1 MSNYPYSD
9 DLMRFNETS
18 GRYVITE
25 EALKSKGIYLRTRL
39 ERYRTQDMSAII
51 NAFCDQASLHV
62 YTYIHQ
68 YSVDIRIDRLIA
80 MCSEYRP
87 IVYNA
92 MIEQAKYIYFNG
104 DQTLSAKPE
113 ERQQYIAPLAAAVLR
128 DAGLLYAGG
137 Y

>member
-1 MSNYPYSD
+1 MSNLPYSD
-9 DLMRFNETS
+9 DFMTYNETS

-25 EALKSKGIYLRTRL
+25 DALKSKGIYLRPRL
-39 ERYRTQDMSAII
+39 ERYRTHDVTGII

-68 YSVDIRIDRLIA
+68 FSVDMRIDRLIA
-80 MCSEYRP
+80 MCSEYRRA
-87 IVYNA
+87 VYTA
-92 MIEQAKYIYFNG
+92 MLEQAKYIYFNG
-104 DQTLSAKPE
+104 DQTLSVKPE
-113 ERQQYIAPLAAAVLR
+113 ERSQYMAPLAAAVLR